1 METIKNK
8 LQKAHFGTSE
18 PPPSPPRLLMNT
30 FTAVIE
36 ICVCK
41 KKKNTFGYCAQKLR
55 SWPVG

>member
-41 KKKNTFGYCAQKLR
+41 KKKTRLAIAHK
-55 SWPVG
+55 S